1 MSLTYRTKR
10 RLYRAGL
17 IGGIVLMVVILVG
30 FCWVIWL
37 ERYVVYTGDGA
48 TLNFDLKDTPSAG
61 QIATP
66 PVEGETVPMYIN
78 EGLDAIDLNQE
89 LAQLKGFYIDGDM
102 LQNDIEGARDIVA
115 TLPSNTAVMLEV
127 KSIWGQFN
135 YTSKVS
141 NVTISNRVD
150 TIQVDKLITD
160 ITSRNLYAVAVLPAF
175 RDRYFFLINNQN
187 TSMGLAVKSK
197 GYLWQDNDSCYWFDP
212 ADPDTISRLQN
223 IVDELK
229 ALGFDE
235 VVFSE
240 FRIPDTDRIVFSADR
255 NETIKKT
262 AQALVTSCA
271 TDNFAVSFLVTD
283 SNFPMPE
290 GRSRLFI
297 ENVGPKNVGA
307 VAAKMNF
314 PNPQAQLVFLCTTND
329 TRYDD
334 YSVMRPITMAST
346 NK

>member
-17 IGGIVLMVVILVG
+17 IGAIVLLVVILVG

-37 ERYVVYTGDGA
+37 ERYVVYTREGA
-48 TLNFDLKDTPSAG
+48 TLNFELSESPGAG
-61 QIATP
+61 QIAMP
-66 PVEGETVPMYIN
+66 PSAGETVPIYVN
-78 EGLDAIDLNQE
+78 EGLDAIDLNSE
-89 LAQLKGFYIDGDM
+89 LAQLKGYYIDGEM
-102 LQNDIEGARDIVA
+102 LQNDLEGARDIVA
-115 TLPSNTAVMLEV
+115 TLPSNTAVMVEV

-135 YTSKVS
+135 YTSNVS

-160 ITSRNLYAVAVLPAF
+160 ITSRNLYAVAVVPAF
-175 RDRYFFLINNQN
+175 RDRYFFLINNKN

-197 GYLWQDNDSCYWFDP
+197 GYLWQDEESCYWFDP
-212 ADPDTISRLQN
+212 SDNDTIARLQD
-223 IVDELK
+223 IVNELK
-229 ALGFDE
+229 SLGFDE

-240 FRIPDTDRIVFSADR
+240 FRIPETDRIVFNEDR
-255 NETIKKT
+255 TESIKKA
-262 AQALVTSCA
+262 AQTLVTSCA

-283 SNFPMPE
+283 SNFPMPD

-307 VAAKMNF
+307 VVAKLNF
-314 PNPQAQLVFLCTTND
+314 TTPESKLVFMSTTND

-334 YSVMRPITMAST
+334 YGVMRPITMAST
-346 NK
+346 N